1 MENPAQEP
9 TELIEVTI
17 TGDEARF
24 DWWTKGIGD
33 VICDSCGDCAG
44 WASPERPPDCFV
56 SNPYCG

>member
-44 WASPERPPDCFV
+44 WASPERPPD
-56 SNPYCG
+56 Y